1 MDIIKIKNLSFSYE
15 TKEIFNNIN
24 LNIANNKTTM
34 LIGTNGSGK
43 STLINILLG
52 LIPHQ
57 GTIYID
63 NILLNKENI
72 YEIRK
77 KIGYVNDKIED
88 LFLGVNVLDNL
99 VYNLENLCYKD
110 ELIKENLD
118 YIVNLFKLNN
128 ILDKE
133 SYNLSKSKKQLIN
146 IAASLIHKPNILII
160 DEGLNYL
167 NKEDKETLSNA
178 IKQYK
183 NDHNLSILLVTH
195 DTNITTLSDTIIL
208 LKDGSIIFKDN
219 PSKLYNNKTLLEE
232 LNIEIPFI
240 VKLSNAL
247 IEQKIINKIYLDKK
261 ELVNHLWK

>member
-15 TKEIFNNIN
+15 NKEIFNNIN
-24 LNIANNKTTM
+24 LNITNNKTTM

-52 LIPHQ
+52 LIPYQ

-99 VYNLENLCYKD
+99 VYNLENLCY
-110 ELIKENLD
+110 
-118 YIVNLFKLNN
+118 IVNLFKLNN

-133 SYNLSKSKKQLIN
+133 SYNLSKSKKQLVN
-146 IAASLIHKPNILII
+146 IAASLIHRPSILII

-167 NKEDKETLSNA
+167 NKEDKEILSNA

-195 DTNITTLSDTIIL
+195 DTNITILSDTIIL
-208 LKDGSIIFKDN
+208 LKDGKIIFKDT
-219 PSKLYNNKTLLEE
+219 PSKLYNNKKLLEE
-232 LNIEIPFI
+232 LKIEIPFI

-247 IEQKIINKIYLDKK
+247 IEEKIIDKIYLDKK

>member
-1 MDIIKIKNLSFSYE
+1 MDIIKIKTLSFSYE
-15 TKEIFNNIN
+15 NKEIFNNIN
-24 LNIANNKTTM
+24 LNITNNKTTM

-52 LIPHQ
+52 LIPYQ

-110 ELIKENLD
+110 ELTKKNLD

-133 SYNLSKSKKQLIN
+133 SYNLSKSKKQLVN
-146 IAASLIHKPNILII
+146 IAASLIHRPSILII

-167 NKEDKETLSNA
+167 NKEDKEILSNA

-195 DTNITTLSDTIIL
+195 DTNITILSDTIIL
-208 LKDGSIIFKDN
+208 LKDGKIIFKDT
-219 PSKLYNNKTLLEE
+219 PSKLYNNKKLLEE
-232 LNIEIPFI
+232 LKIEIPFI

-247 IEQKIINKIYLDKK
+247 IEEKIIDKIYLDKK

>member
-15 TKEIFNNIN
+15 NKEIFNNIN
-24 LNIANNKTTM
+24 LNITNNKTTM

-52 LIPHQ
+52 LIPYQ

-110 ELIKENLD
+110 ELTKKNLD

-128 ILDKE
+128 ILYKE
-133 SYNLSKSKKQLIN
+133 SYNLSKSKEQLVN
-146 IAASLIHKPNILII
+146 IAASLIHRPSILII

-167 NKEDKETLSNA
+167 NKEDKEILSNA

-195 DTNITTLSDTIIL
+195 DTNITILSDTIIL
-208 LKDGSIIFKDN
+208 LKDGKIIFKDT
-219 PSKLYNNKTLLEE
+219 PSKLYNNKKLLEE
-232 LNIEIPFI
+232 LKIEIPFI

-247 IEQKIINKIYLDKK
+247 IEEKIIDKIYLDKK